1 MKKSHV
7 VGLTLLGVWAAA
19 LARCG
24 GHQECVDRNNV
35 VISDQACRQASSGA
49 RWFYTYNSPGGVGSH
64 IDAST
69 GTTRGVFGG
78 AGDAAGHGGGEA
90 GE

>member
-1 MKKSHV
+1 MKRSHI

-24 GHQECVDRNNV
+24 GHQECIDQNNV
-35 VISDQACRQASSGA
+35 VLDDYACRQGTTGA
-49 RWFYTYNSPGGVGSH
+49 HYFYTYNSPGAVGSH

-69 GTTRGVFGG
+69 GTSRGVFGG
-78 AGDAAGHGGGEA
+78 AGDAAGHGGGGA